1 MHSNGL
7 SLYFASSFKN
17 LCALCAKKDTFAT
30 VMDNKNRL
38 NQLFASKNNNLLSIY
53 FTAGYP
59 EINTTV
65 DIAEALEKAGANFLE
80 IGFPYSDPV
89 ADGPTIQH
97 SSQTALD
104 NGMTLNVLFEQLK
117 DLRSRVN
124 IPVLLMGYVNPIVQY
139 GVERFCKAAAA
150 AGVDGIIVPDLPM
163 YEYETMYSKHFEEN
177 SLSNIFLVTPQT
189 SEERIRKID
198 GLSNSFIYLL
208 SSSSI
213 TGGSLQLTDS
223 IASYYQRIKDMEL
236 NNPVIIGF
244 GISDN
249 QSFSKA
255 CQYANGAIVGSAF
268 VKLLGEENYMDKI
281 PAFIKRIKG

>member
-1 MHSNGL
+1 M
-7 SLYFASSFKN
+7 
-17 LCALCAKKDTFAT
+17 
-30 VMDNKNRL
+30 NRL
-38 NQLFASKNNNLLSIY
+38 NQLFATKEENLLSIY

-59 EINTTV
+59 ELNTTV
-65 DIAEALEKAGANFLE
+65 DIAEALEKAGADFLE

-97 SSQTALD
+97 SSQTSLD
-104 NGMTLNVLFEQLK
+104 NGMTLSLLFEQLK
-117 DLRSRVN
+117 DLRSRVS

-163 YEYETMYSKHFEEN
+163 YEYEMLYSNHFEDN
-177 SLSNIFLVTPQT
+177 GLSNIFLVTPQT
-189 SEERIRKID
+189 SAERIRKID
-198 GLSNSFIYLL
+198 ELSNSFIYLL

-213 TGGSLQLTDS
+213 TGGNLQLTDN
-223 IASYYQRIKDMEL
+223 IESYYTRIKAMQL
-236 NNPVIIGF
+236 KNPIIIGF

-249 QSFSKA
+249 RSFNKA

-268 VKLLGEENYMDKI
+268 VKLLEQENYLHKI
-281 PAFIKRIKG
+281 PAFINGIKG